1 MSTLSIAEAIGIVR
15 DVTGQKPRSIGVTL
29 FVDGI
34 VSGEERGEIRDALS
48 PQAIKTDER
57 RNVTQVDL

>member
-34 VSGEERGEIRDALS
+34 VPSDERQEIRNKLR
-48 PQAIKTDER
+48 PQSITTDER
-57 RNVTQVDL
+57 RNVTEVEL